1 MTISEASL
9 KSNRCSIYVAHLKLV
24 EVKGPRDR
32 LSDKQLLWLEVL
44 SEEIGLDTSV
54 MHVEEPEKHA
64 KRKIKERATTAKS
77 APTKRQ
83 NKRRKRRTV
92 NRFRFHARWQRA
104 QQLIQLSVRQRQLH
118 RQTTMAGERM
128 RSVLWTD
135 GGLQLIDQRK
145 LPTELV
151 LMRCETVDD
160 VTCAIADMAV
170 RGAPAIGAAGAF
182 GLAIAA
188 KNFQATA
195 SSTKEDLLKTVE
207 QAKTT
212 IDAARPT
219 AVNLTW
225 ATERVVKELHGV
237 SVADLAAYTLTVAQA
252 LAEEDV
258 AINKRLSEFGAEIV
272 PAGAN
277 ILHHCNTGALAT
289 VDIGTAIGVIYEC
302 HAQGKNVHV
311 WVDETRPRLQGA
323 RLSAWELMREGVPIH
338 LIADNA
344 AGYLMLSGKVD
355 VVLFGADRVAANG
368 DVVNKIG
375 TYKLAV
381 VAKENKVPVY
391 ACVPTSTIDLNFLEG
406 MGIPIEER
414 SADEVACIRGVRI
427 APEGCPVFNP
437 AFDVTPNR
445 YLTGIITEEGVCYP
459 PFEQS
464 LAKAV
469 AAAEKR
475 RAQA

>member
-1 MTISEASL
+1 MSFPASTARNQPSVTNTM
-9 KSNRCSIYVAHLKLV
+9 SN
-24 EVKGPRDR
+24 
-32 LSDKQLLWLEVL
+32 
-44 SEEIGLDTSV
+44 
-54 MHVEEPEKHA
+54 
-64 KRKIKERATTAKS
+64 
-77 APTKRQ
+77 
-83 NKRRKRRTV
+83 N
-92 NRFRFHARWQRA
+92 
-104 QQLIQLSVRQRQLH
+104 
-118 RQTTMAGERM
+118 RM
-128 RSVLWTD
+128 RSVLWTED
-135 GGLQLIDQRK
+135 GLQLIDQRK

-151 LMRCETVDD
+151 LMQCTTVED
-160 VTCAIADMAV
+160 VTRAIADMTV

-182 GLAIAA
+182 GLALGA
-188 KNFQATA
+188 KNFQATEH
-195 SSTKEDLLKTVE
+195 STKEEFLKAME
-207 QAKTT
+207 QSKAL

-225 ATERVVKELHGV
+225 ATERVVKQLRAKMQGKA
-237 SVADLAAYTLTVAQA
+237 SVADLIAFTLTLAQA

-258 AINKRLSEFGAEIV
+258 AINKRLSQFGAEIV
-272 PAGAN
+272 PAGSN

-344 AGYLMLSGKVD
+344 AGYLMLEGKVD

-391 ACVPTSTIDLNFLEG
+391 ACVPTSTIDLSFFEG

-414 SADEVACIRGVRI
+414 SPDEVACIRGVRI

-437 AFDVTPNR
+437 AFDITPNR

-469 AAAEKR
+469 ATAEKR
-475 RAQA
+475 RAEW

>member
-1 MTISEASL
+1 
-9 KSNRCSIYVAHLKLV
+9 
-24 EVKGPRDR
+24 
-32 LSDKQLLWLEVL
+32 
-44 SEEIGLDTSV
+44 
-54 MHVEEPEKHA
+54 
-64 KRKIKERATTAKS
+64 
-77 APTKRQ
+77 
-83 NKRRKRRTV
+83 
-92 NRFRFHARWQRA
+92 
-104 QQLIQLSVRQRQLH
+104 
-118 RQTTMAGERM
+118 M
-128 RSVLWTD
+128 RSVQWTD
-135 GGLQLIDQRK
+135 GALQLIDQRK
-145 LPTELV
+145 LPAALV
-151 LMRCETVDD
+151 LMRCETVQD
-160 VTCAIADMAV
+160 VTRAISEMAV

-182 GLAIAA
+182 GLALAA
-188 KNFQATA
+188 QNFRATER
-195 SSTKEDLLKTVE
+195 SSKEDLLAAILG
-207 QAKTT
+207 AKTT

-225 ATERVVKELHGV
+225 ATERVLKGLQLKAQQR
-237 SVADLAAYTLTVAQA
+237 SDSTVADLAAQTLTLAQA

-258 AINKRLSEFGAEIV
+258 AINKRLSQFGAEV
-272 PAGAN
+272 VAAGSN

-323 RLSAWELMREGVPIH
+323 RLSAWELMREGVPMH

-344 AGYLMLSGKVD
+344 AGYLMLAGKVD

-381 VAKENKVPVY
+381 VARENAVPVF

-406 MGIPIEER
+406 MSIPIEER
-414 SADEVACIRGVRI
+414 GADEVACVQGVRI

-437 AFDVTPNR
+437 AFDVTPHR

-464 LAKAV
+464 LAKAK
-469 AAAEKR
+469 AAAEQR
-475 RAQA
+475 RLQTQA

>member
-1 MTISEASL
+1 
-9 KSNRCSIYVAHLKLV
+9 
-24 EVKGPRDR
+24 
-32 LSDKQLLWLEVL
+32 
-44 SEEIGLDTSV
+44 
-54 MHVEEPEKHA
+54 
-64 KRKIKERATTAKS
+64 
-77 APTKRQ
+77 
-83 NKRRKRRTV
+83 
-92 NRFRFHARWQRA
+92 
-104 QQLIQLSVRQRQLH
+104 
-118 RQTTMAGERM
+118 MAGERM

-151 LMRCETVDD
+151 LMRCETVEA
-160 VTCAIADMAV
+160 VTRAITDMAV

-188 KNFQATA
+188 KNFNAA
-195 SSTKEDLLKTVE
+195 ENSTTEELVKAIE
-207 QAKTT
+207 QAKAT

-225 ATERVVKELHGV
+225 ATERVTKDLQLKVKQSPDASIAELVVH
-237 SVADLAAYTLTVAQA
+237 TLTLAQA

-258 AINKRLSEFGAEIV
+258 AINKRLSEFGAEVV
-272 PAGAN
+272 PEGSN

-344 AGYLMLSGKVD
+344 AGYLMLAGKVD

-381 VAKENKVPVY
+381 VAKENSVPVY

-414 SADEVACIRGVRI
+414 SADEVACVQGVRI

-437 AFDVTPNR
+437 AFDVTPHR

-459 PFEQS
+459 PFDQS
-464 LAKAV
+464 LAKAK

-475 RAQA
+475 RAQT

>member
-1 MTISEASL
+1 MPST
-9 KSNRCSIYVAHLKLV
+9 
-24 EVKGPRDR
+24 R
-32 LSDKQLLWLEVL
+32 L
-44 SEEIGLDTSV
+44 
-54 MHVEEPEKHA
+54 
-64 KRKIKERATTAKS
+64 
-77 APTKRQ
+77 
-83 NKRRKRRTV
+83 
-92 NRFRFHARWQRA
+92 
-104 QQLIQLSVRQRQLH
+104 
-118 RQTTMAGERM
+118 
-128 RSVLWTD
+128 RSVLWTNN
-135 GGLQLIDQRK
+135 GLQLIDQRK
-145 LPTELV
+145 LPAELV
-151 LMRCETVDD
+151 LLQCHSVDD
-160 VTCAIADMAV
+160 VTRAIADMAV

-182 GLAIAA
+182 GLALGANAFVATHKAHGAGAIA
-188 KNFQATA
+188 
-195 SSTKEDLLKTVE
+195 DLLHAVDE
-207 QAKTT
+207 AKAT

-225 ATERVVKELHGV
+225 ATDRVVQALRLKAQSEAPGTV
-237 SVADLAAYTLTVAQA
+237 DDLAAYVLTVAQA

-258 AINKRLSEFGAEIV
+258 AINKRLSEFGAAIV
-272 PAGAN
+272 PSGSN

-302 HAQGKNVHV
+302 HAQGKSIHV

-323 RLSAWELMREGVPIH
+323 RLSAWELMREQVPMH

-344 AGYLMLSGKVD
+344 AGLLMLTGKVD

-381 VAKENKVPVY
+381 VAHENNVPVY
-391 ACVPTSTIDLNFLEG
+391 ACVPTSTVDLSFLEG
-406 MGIPIEER
+406 STIPIEER
-414 SADEVACIRGVRI
+414 SAEEVACVQGVRI

-437 AFDVTPNR
+437 AFDMTPNR

-464 LAKAV
+464 LAQAV

-475 RAQA
+475 RAEA

>member
-1 MTISEASL
+1 MA
-9 KSNRCSIYVAHLKLV
+9 R
-24 EVKGPRDR
+24 GR
-32 LSDKQLLWLEVL
+32 L
-44 SEEIGLDTSV
+44 
-54 MHVEEPEKHA
+54 
-64 KRKIKERATTAKS
+64 
-77 APTKRQ
+77 
-83 NKRRKRRTV
+83 
-92 NRFRFHARWQRA
+92 
-104 QQLIQLSVRQRQLH
+104 
-118 RQTTMAGERM
+118 

-145 LPTELV
+145 LPMELV
-151 LMRCETVDD
+151 LMRCETVED
-160 VTCAIADMAV
+160 VARAITDMAV

-188 KNFQATA
+188 KTFPATE
-195 SSTKEDLLKTVE
+195 SSDVVKAVE
-207 QAKTT
+207 IAKAM
-212 IDAARPT
+212 IDATRPT

-225 ATERVVKELHGV
+225 ATERIMEKLRARAQGDA
-237 SVADLAAYTLTVAQA
+237 SVADLIAYTLTSAQA

-258 AINKRLSEFGAEIV
+258 AMNKRLSEFGATVV
-272 PAGAN
+272 PLNAN

-323 RLSAWELMREGVPIH
+323 RLSAWELMREGVPLH

-381 VAKENKVPVY
+381 VAKENNVPVY
-391 ACVPTSTIDLNFLEG
+391 ACVPTSTIDLTFSEG
-406 MGIPIEER
+406 TGIPIEER
-414 SADEVACIRGVRI
+414 SSDEVACIGGKRI

-469 AAAEKR
+469 AAAKQQ
-475 RAQA
+475 RALG

>member
-1 MTISEASL
+1 M
-9 KSNRCSIYVAHLKLV
+9 
-24 EVKGPRDR
+24 
-32 LSDKQLLWLEVL
+32 LSSCIL
-44 SEEIGLDTSV
+44 
-54 MHVEEPEKHA
+54 
-64 KRKIKERATTAKS
+64 
-77 APTKRQ
+77 
-83 NKRRKRRTV
+83 
-92 NRFRFHARWQRA
+92 
-104 QQLIQLSVRQRQLH
+104 
-118 RQTTMAGERM
+118 
-128 RSVLWTD
+128 
-135 GGLQLIDQRK
+135 
-145 LPTELV
+145 
-151 LMRCETVDD
+151 
-160 VTCAIADMAV
+160 
-170 RGAPAIGAAGAF
+170 
-182 GLAIAA
+182 
-188 KNFQATA
+188 
-195 SSTKEDLLKTVE
+195 
-207 QAKTT
+207 
-212 IDAARPT
+212 
-219 AVNLTW
+219 
-225 ATERVVKELHGV
+225 ATERVVKELRAKVQEHV

-258 AINKRLSEFGAEIV
+258 AINKRLSEFGAEV
-272 PAGAN
+272 VLAGSN

-323 RLSAWELMREGVPIH
+323 RLSAWELMRESVPIH

-344 AGYLMLSGKVD
+344 AGYLMLAGKVD

-437 AFDVTPNR
+437 AFDITPNR

>member
-1 MTISEASL
+1 MA
-9 KSNRCSIYVAHLKLV
+9 
-24 EVKGPRDR
+24 
-32 LSDKQLLWLEVL
+32 
-44 SEEIGLDTSV
+44 TS
-54 MHVEEPEKHA
+54 
-64 KRKIKERATTAKS
+64 S
-77 APTKRQ
+77 RQ
-83 NKRRKRRTV
+83 
-92 NRFRFHARWQRA
+92 
-104 QQLIQLSVRQRQLH
+104 
-118 RQTTMAGERM
+118 
-128 RSVLWTD
+128 RSVLWID
-135 GGLQLIDQRK
+135 NGLQLIDQRK

-151 LMRCETVDD
+151 LLQCKSVDD
-160 VTCAIADMAV
+160 VTHAIADMVV

-182 GLAIAA
+182 GLVLGANHFVATQKAA
-188 KNFQATA
+188 GNGSTSDFVQA
-195 SSTKEDLLKTVE
+195 VE
-207 QAKTT
+207 QAKAT

-225 ATERVVKELHGV
+225 ATDRVIQALRLKIQQEPQVTVK
-237 SVADLAAYTLTVAQA
+237 DLAPFVLTVAQA

-258 AINKRLSEFGAEIV
+258 AINKRLSEFGAEVV
-272 PAGAN
+272 PVGSN
-277 ILHHCNTGALAT
+277 VLHHCNTGALAT

-302 HAQGKNVHV
+302 HAQGKNIHV

-323 RLSAWELMREGVPIH
+323 RLTAWELMREQVPMH

-344 AGYLMLSGKVD
+344 AGLLMLTGKVD

-381 VAKENKVPVY
+381 VARENKVPVY
-391 ACVPTSTIDLNFLEG
+391 ACVPTSTVDLSFLDG
-406 MGIPIEER
+406 KNIPIEER
-414 SADEVACIRGVRI
+414 SADEVACIQGVRI

-437 AFDVTPNR
+437 AFDMTPNR

-475 RAQA
+475 RAGA

>member
-1 MTISEASL
+1 M
-9 KSNRCSIYVAHLKLV
+9 SN
-24 EVKGPRDR
+24 
-32 LSDKQLLWLEVL
+32 
-44 SEEIGLDTSV
+44 
-54 MHVEEPEKHA
+54 
-64 KRKIKERATTAKS
+64 
-77 APTKRQ
+77 
-83 NKRRKRRTV
+83 N
-92 NRFRFHARWQRA
+92 
-104 QQLIQLSVRQRQLH
+104 
-118 RQTTMAGERM
+118 RM
-128 RSVLWTD
+128 RSVLWTED
-135 GGLQLIDQRK
+135 GLQLIDQRK

-151 LMRCETVDD
+151 LMQCTTVED
-160 VTCAIADMAV
+160 VTRAIADMTV

-182 GLAIAA
+182 GLALGA
-188 KNFQATA
+188 KNFQATEH
-195 SSTKEDLLKTVE
+195 STKEEFLKAME
-207 QAKTT
+207 QSKAL

-219 AVNLTW
+219 AVNLIVGYVCVKKYPTTCDTANGLTSSMCIT
-225 ATERVVKELHGV
+225 ATERVVKQLRAKMQGKA
-237 SVADLAAYTLTVAQA
+237 SVADLIAFTLTLAQA

-258 AINKRLSEFGAEIV
+258 AINKRLSQFGAEIV
-272 PAGAN
+272 PAGSN

-344 AGYLMLSGKVD
+344 AGYLMLEGKVD

-391 ACVPTSTIDLNFLEG
+391 ACVPTSTIDLSFFEG

-414 SADEVACIRGVRI
+414 SPDEVACIRGVRI

-437 AFDVTPNR
+437 AFDITPNR

-469 AAAEKR
+469 ATAEKR
-475 RAQA
+475 RAEW